1 MGALCLVLVLLC
13 ITLVSFLVCNYLEE
27 ERAGCFTLIVFLM
40 SCDCWYSVDSSS
52 QCRGFVCSNCAVLFT
67 DHTHLLIATIYP
79 ATVLCYSI
87 MQRLVSMPDK
97 WFYAAGKWF
106 YAAGS
111 YRL

>member
-1 MGALCLVLVLLC
+1 M
-13 ITLVSFLVCNYLEE
+13 SFLVCIHLEE

-40 SCDCWYSVDSSS
+40 FCDCWYSVVLLPNAV
-52 QCRGFVCSNCAVLFT
+52 GWYAVSNCAISRSYSFT
-67 DHTHLLIATIYP
+67 YCD
-79 ATVLCYSI
+79 SI
-87 MQRLVSMPDK
+87 SCDRIMHCLVSMPDK

>member
-1 MGALCLVLVLLC
+1 MTVGIQLILLPNA
-13 ITLVSFLVCNYLEE
+13 V
-27 ERAGCFTLIVFLM
+27 G
-40 SCDCWYSVDSSS
+40 WYAV
-52 QCRGFVCSNCAVLFT
+52 SNCAVLFT
-67 DHTHLLIATIYP
+67 DHIHLLIATIYP

-97 WFYAAGKWF
+97 WFYAAGKWL